1 MKYQL
6 SIEEIWEVG
15 KRKNEFGQPQQEDC
29 LFPLPENLNEMSR
42 VFIVC
47 DGMGGHD
54 AGEIASNVVCKTLG
68 TLCSQ
73 YLIQHQELPDSVLLE
88 FLDSV
93 YSELDK
99 YDTGSS
105 KKMGTTLALL
115 AFHSEGATIA
125 HIGDSRV
132 YHIRPGYSDIETSI
146 LFQTEDHSLINDL
159 IKIGE
164 LTKEEARHSSKR
176 NVITRAM
183 QPNIDRCKADI
194 IQITDINEGDYF
206 YMCSDGMLEQDE
218 MENGAALKRI
228 FSNEVPNI
236 KEKADILKGATAE
249 NSDNHTAFIIE
260 VSSVSGSTELNNVLV
275 EDKGIWSRI
284 KSIFK

>member
-29 LFPLPENLNEMSR
+29 LFPLPENLNENCR
-42 VFIVC
+42 VFILC

-54 AGEIASNVVCKTLG
+54 AGEIASGLVCTTLG
-68 TLCSQ
+68 TRCSQ
-73 YLIQHQELPDSVLLE
+73 YLELHQELPDSVLLKM
-88 FLDSV
+88 LDNT
-93 YSELDK
+93 YWELDK
-99 YDTGSS
+99 HDTGSL
-105 KKMGTTLALL
+105 KKMGTTLAFL
-115 AFHSEGATIA
+115 ALHSKGATVA

-132 YHIRPGYSDIETSI
+132 YHIRPGYSDTETKI

-164 LTKEEARHSSKR
+164 LTKEEARYSSKR

-194 IQITDINEGDYF
+194 HHITDIKKGDYF
-206 YMCSDGMLEQDE
+206 YICSDGMLEQDE
-218 MENGAALKRI
+218 MDSGAALKRI

-236 KEKADILKGATAE
+236 KDKASILKGATAE

-260 VSSVSGSTELNNVLV
+260 VNLVSEMTDFNNALV
-275 EDKGIWSRI
+275 EDNGIWTRI

>member
-1 MKYQL
+1 MQYQL
-6 SIEEIWEVG
+6 AVEEIWEVG

-29 LFPLPENLNEMSR
+29 LFPLPEDLNENCR
-42 VFIVC
+42 VFLLC

-54 AGEIASNVVCKTLG
+54 AGEIASGIVCTTLG
-68 TLCSQ
+68 ARCSQ
-73 YLIQHQELPDSVLLE
+73 YLKLHQELPDSVLLE
-88 FLDSV
+88 LLEET
-93 YSELDK
+93 YLELDK
-99 YDTGSS
+99 HDSGSS
-105 KKMGTTLALL
+105 KKMGTTLAFL
-115 AFHSEGATIA
+115 ALHSKGATVA

-132 YHIRPGYSDIETSI
+132 YHIRPGDSDIDTRI

-159 IKIGE
+159 IRIGE

-228 FSNEVPNI
+228 FSNEVSNI
-236 KEKADILKGATAE
+236 KEKASILKGATAE

-260 VSSVSGSTELNNVLV
+260 VSSVSGSTESNNVLV
-275 EDKGIWSRI
+275 EDKSIWSLI

>member
-1 MKYQL
+1 M
-6 SIEEIWEVG
+6 
-15 KRKNEFGQPQQEDC
+15 
-29 LFPLPENLNEMSR
+29 
-42 VFIVC
+42 
-47 DGMGGHD
+47 H
-54 AGEIASNVVCKTLG
+54 
-68 TLCSQ
+68 
-73 YLIQHQELPDSVLLE
+73 
-88 FLDSV
+88 
-93 YSELDK
+93 
-99 YDTGSS
+99 S
-105 KKMGTTLALL
+105 K
-115 AFHSEGATIA
+115 GATVA

-132 YHIRPGYSDIETSI
+132 YHIRPGDSDIETII
-146 LFQTEDHSLINDL
+146 LSKTEDHSLINDL

-194 IQITDINEGDYF
+194 QHISDIKEGDYF
-206 YMCSDGMLEQDE
+206 YICSDGMLEQDE

-236 KEKADILKGATAE
+236 KEKVSILKGATAE

-260 VSSVSGSTELNNVLV
+260 VTLVSESTDFNNSLV
-275 EDKGIWSRI
+275 EDKGILTRI

>member
-1 MKYQL
+1 
-6 SIEEIWEVG
+6 
-15 KRKNEFGQPQQEDC
+15 
-29 LFPLPENLNEMSR
+29 
-42 VFIVC
+42 
-47 DGMGGHD
+47 MGGHD
-54 AGEIASNVVCKTLG
+54 AGEIASGIVCTTLG
-68 TLCSQ
+68 ARCSQ
-73 YLIQHQELPDSVLLE
+73 YLKLHQELPDSVLLE
-88 FLDSV
+88 LLEET
-93 YSELDK
+93 YLELDK
-99 YDTGSS
+99 HDSGSS
-105 KKMGTTLALL
+105 KKMGTTLAFL
-115 AFHSEGATIA
+115 ALHSNGATVA

-132 YHIRPGYSDIETSI
+132 YHIRPGDSDIETII
-146 LFQTEDHSLINDL
+146 LFKTEDHSLINDL

-194 IQITDINEGDYF
+194 QHISDIKEGDYF
-206 YMCSDGMLEQDE
+206 YICSDGMLEQDE

-236 KEKADILKGATAE
+236 KEKVSILKGATAE

-260 VSSVSGSTELNNVLV
+260 VSLVSESTDSNNALI
-275 EDKGIWSRI
+275 EDKGIWTRI